1 MVIIGSARHDENFR
15 YSDGRAGD
23 QIGSE
28 VETQEWYPHPKGWR
42 VLRCRDSVKAE
53 KIAANMQYACD
64 NPCIGYDQNENYS
77 LWDVVKHLGFDCR
90 LVDTNCETDC
100 ARLVRVCCAYAGIMS
115 EDFFTGNEAHYL
127 LETGEFDEIPL
138 AANNPDLLRRGDIL
152 VTKTKGH
159 TVIVVQQTKPTVL
172 DEDYVGWDYVYI
184 KVYGGE
190 IKMAETYKVETVR
203 MGSKGPH
210 VLLVQ
215 EILLARGYRGADN
228 KALKLDGEAGDN
240 TMFAIAHYIDQ
251 RNKQPGVDLGS
262 NDAWG
267 PKCWADQA
275 LPKA

>member
-15 YSDGRAGD
+15 YSGGRAGD

-64 NPCIGYDQNENYS
+64 NPHIGYDQNENYS

-100 ARLVRVCCAYAGIMS
+100 ARLVRVCCAYAGIMA
-115 EDFFTGNEAHYL
+115 EDFYTGNEAYYL

-138 AANNPDLLRRGDIL
+138 AATNPDLLCRGDIL

-159 TVIVVQQTKPTVL
+159 TVIVVQQSNQQAV
-172 DEDYVGWDYVYI
+172 EDDFDGAYI

-190 IKMAETYKVETVR
+190 IEMAETYKVGTVR
-203 MGSKGPH
+203 LGSEGTD

-215 EILLARGYRGADN
+215 TILKGRGFKGADG
-228 KALKLDGEAGDN
+228 KPLELDKQAGPN
-240 TMFAIAHYIDQ
+240 TMFAIKSYIED
-251 RNKQPGVDLGS
+251 RAKHGADLGGT
-262 NDAWG
+262 DAWG
-267 PKCWADQA
+267 PKCWADQG